1 MLKVSL
7 FSLGQTRSVEITLG
21 PLYLP
26 DIRELIASVLEYS
39 KSTIDDFLC
48 TEIYQK
54 TGGLPVYVTEL
65 LEDLKRNKAVALNE
79 DGMLRL
85 TAEGQIEKV
94 RSVKT
99 VEGIFVLNCDSYII
113 FLVTKK

>member
-1 MLKVSL
+1 
-7 FSLGQTRSVEITLG
+7 
-21 PLYLP
+21 
-26 DIRELIASVLEYS
+26 VLEYS

-79 DGMLRL
+79 DGILRL
-85 TAEGQIEKV
+85 TAEGQIQKV
-94 RSVKT
+94 RCVRT
-99 VEGIFVLNCDSYII
+99 AEGVFVMNCDSYVLC
-113 FLVTKK
+113 LVTNKIK